1 MGENVDPDLEE
12 MKLIERFQKNLPRIR
27 QSAGLSIKDLAQELD
42 VSRQTVYEL
51 ESGKRRMS
59 KIQYLAI
66 RFVLMTHGLED
77 EDTLTAKALD
87 TLVDAP
93 TIQELTKFNQVR
105 IGPMSYMSTLTGLI
119 ASGVLLAAPAIKDAF
134 TKNKG

>member
-105 IGPMSYMSTLTGLI
+105 IGPMSYMSTLTGLLSLPLI
-119 ASGVLLAAPAIKDAF
+119 IIS
-134 TKNKG
+134 N